1 MQEVLQDP
9 DVRVTL
15 LVPCCEG
22 ESQDFSVEVSDDNVL
37 IVELEGVVLHQ
48 IQLEAQV
55 DAGWCE
61 RCSLAYT
68 THTHTHTHTTYFQ
81 SRDIPYK
88 PSLVHLTL
96 PTSISPC
103 PRSSLACLWQG
114 T

>member
-68 THTHTHTHTTYFQ
+68 THVYTHKRTHTHTRGHTHTHTHTHNLLPEPGY
-81 SRDIPYK
+81 
-88 PSLVHLTL
+88 TL
-96 PTSISPC
+96 
-103 PRSSLACLWQG
+103 
-114 T
+114 